1 MAPEILFSCRRL
13 VGRTVT
19 SDGAARGTAGFTLVE
34 VLVAMVILALGLL
47 GLEALGIG
55 AARSIA
61 LAERQSGFAVIASD
75 SLESA
80 MHQLRQQQVPSQFCQ
95 DNLTFG
101 DRLSRVVSLANPQLP
116 TVTMRVMPSTTD
128 LTAQSEAFEISSS
141 LYLPVPLV
149 GPVPGTPCS

>member
-1 MAPEILFSCRRL
+1 M
-13 VGRTVT
+13 T
-19 SDGAARGTAGFTLVE
+19 SDEIPPGTAGFTLIE

-61 LAERQSGFAVIASD
+61 LAERQSGFAVIAAD

-95 DNLTFG
+95 DDLTFG
-101 DRLSRVVSLANPQLP
+101 DRLSREVSLGNPQLP
-116 TVTMRVMPSTTD
+116 TVTIRVLPSTTD
-128 LTAQSEAFEISSS
+128 LTAQSQAFEISSS

-149 GPVPGTPCS
+149 GPVSGTPCS